1 MVVGIKDIAAHLGL
15 STSTVSRALNDYD
28 DVAPETVRRVRQ
40 AAQELGYTP
49 SASARNLRRQRT
61 DKIGLALL
69 YGSAYTTF
77 NEFFAE
83 LIRLVAAAAEKRE
96 YNLVLY
102 TGMGE
107 DPCRLTRIAQSREVD
122 GLLLMGDVPGLDRA
136 IQSLLVVGM
145 PLVVLGR
152 PVNDPQVNYVTPDTL
167 QAARLVIG
175 HLVELGHRRIGYISF
190 VPASRYS
197 QNRCMAYRIALEEN
211 GLAFDERLI
220 AYASLEPESSARALD
235 ALLALDEPPTAVYMF
250 NDRMAIEVLRHLA
263 RQGIRVPDQISVV
276 GFDDIRSASMITPAL
291 TTLRHPIPEVAE
303 QAVGILLA
311 HRFNP
316 TAAAVHLTLPVE
328 MVIRESTAV
337 CRSTR

>member
-40 AAQELGYTP
+40 AAQELGYYP

-83 LIRLVAAAAEKRE
+83 LIRLVAAAAEKRD

-145 PLVVLGR
+145 PLVVIGR
-152 PVNDPQVNYVTPDTL
+152 PVNDPQINCVTADAF
-167 QAARLVIG
+167 QAARLAIG

-190 VPASRYS
+190 VPTSRYS
-197 QNRCMAYRIALEEN
+197 QHRCAAYRSALAEY
-211 GLAFDERLI
+211 GISFDERLI
-220 AYASLEPESSARALD
+220 AYASLEAESSGRALD

-250 NDRMAIEVLRHLA
+250 NDRMAIEVLRYLA
-263 RQGIRVPDQISVV
+263 RQGMRVPDQISVV
-276 GFDDIRSASMITPAL
+276 GFDDIRSAGMVTPAL
-291 TTLRHPIPEVAE
+291 TTIRHPIAEVAG
-303 QAVGILLA
+303 QAVSILLA
-311 HRFNP
+311 QRLDP

-328 MVIRESTAV
+328 LVIRESTAV
-337 CRSTR
+337 CRSAR